1 MDNSDFTSLLIK
13 EINSIRSN
21 PIDYAKKL
29 LTYEK
34 YFRGNVLYLP
44 NQTPIL
50 TSEGF
55 SAYRETSNFLMRT
68 IPSGPLIINSY
79 LTRIAEDIL
88 NSKNENS
95 DEIISKYGK
104 VVGTY
109 SEIIEEG
116 SETVEILIL
125 NLLVDDGDSNRNN
138 RNNLLNKS
146 HRIMGISTK
155 NEDKIKKSCLTFARR
170 FFIKNEEIGD
180 LSDENYDYTVKDN
193 EEENKQIKEI
203 PIRNDKFAVDD
214 DNFEL
219 DKGVIKEERKEKE
232 IEEGGIRKKII
243 KITRTY
249 EDGTTQTELNKI
261 LI

>member
-1 MDNSDFTSLLIK
+1 MDKSDFTSLIIK
-13 EINSIRSN
+13 EINYIRSN

-29 LTYEK
+29 LAYEK

-68 IPSGPLIINSY
+68 IPTGPLIINSY

-88 NSKNENS
+88 NSKNDS

-104 VVGTY
+104 VVGSY

-155 NEDKIKKSCLTFARR
+155 NENNIKKSCLTFARR
-170 FFIKNEEIGD
+170 FYSKNEDIGD
-180 LSDENYDYTVKDN
+180 LSDENYDYTVKHN

-203 PIRNDKFAVDD
+203 PIRNDNIAEDD

-219 DKGVIKEERKEKE
+219 EKGVIKEDRKEKE

-249 EDGTTQTELNKI
+249 EDGTTHSEINKI